1 MLADARDDFEAA
13 RRLSAD
19 AANALVAMKQGSTE
33 TEQQK
38 HFIIS
43 LLYDVEGRAEYQLG
57 DFAAAER
64 SERNSLEARQAQ
76 GGEATDDQRR
86 KAEISTWIALTQARQ
101 GRSADAARTLAPV
114 IKLQGELAARNHGD
128 HWLPLELARTR
139 YVEALI
145 DPVKRAGLLTEASH
159 LIDGLS
165 PEVRAA
171 REARQWRE
179 RVHAAQQAAPGVP
192 TSWRKEAVKVARAS

>member
-1 MLADARDDFEAA
+1 MLAEAHGDFESA

-19 AANALVAMKQGSTE
+19 AATSLQTVKQSSDEAQAQKNFVAS
-33 TEQQK
+33 
-38 HFIIS
+38 I
-43 LLYDVEGRAEYQLG
+43 LYDIEGRSAYELG

-64 SERNSLEARQAQ
+64 AERNSLEAHHGQ

-86 KAEISTWIALTQARQ
+86 KGELSTWIALTQARQ

-114 IKLQGELAARNHGD
+114 IKLQAELTARNHGD

-145 DPVKRAGLLTEASH
+145 DPAKRSGLLTEASH

-179 RVHAAQQAAPGVP
+179 RVHAAQ
-192 TSWRKEAVKVARAS
+192 